1 MQVKTWKVLIGFVL
15 GIAIASLCGIML
27 QAPSEAQA
35 LEDLLTQE
43 AIAPIQINQSQ
54 PLNTNPNG
62 FVPRLLRQS
71 EQPSSNRGVIGADQR
86 QPMMSRD
93 YPWSTVGKVVG
104 LTEKNEKYACTGT
117 LIGDYHVL
125 TNSHCVYDRG
135 KLAKKMI
142 FLPNLINGRLRRKTD
157 YAVVKEVF
165 AGTKNSENNSADD
178 WAILLLNKPLGE
190 KYGFLRWKSLSL
202 SVLQD
207 YKKKLFVTGYSVD
220 YPDPKRYADLQAG
233 KGETAGVHIGCSV
246 IDELDGMFV
255 HDCDTNSGASGS
267 ALIGKIDG
275 AYHIVGLHAAGLKS
289 RTGKGI
295 ENYAVQISRIEAE
308 IRKRTGN

>member
-43 AIAPIQINQSQ
+43 VIAPIQINQSQ
-54 PLNTNPNG
+54 PLNINPNG

-135 KLAKKMI
+135 
-142 FLPNLINGRLRRKTD
+142 
-157 YAVVKEVF
+157 
-165 AGTKNSENNSADD
+165 
-178 WAILLLNKPLGE
+178 
-190 KYGFLRWKSLSL
+190 
-202 SVLQD
+202 
-207 YKKKLFVTGYSVD
+207 
-220 YPDPKRYADLQAG
+220 
-233 KGETAGVHIGCSV
+233 
-246 IDELDGMFV
+246 
-255 HDCDTNSGASGS
+255 
-267 ALIGKIDG
+267 
-275 AYHIVGLHAAGLKS
+275 
-289 RTGKGI
+289 
-295 ENYAVQISRIEAE
+295 
-308 IRKRTGN
+308 